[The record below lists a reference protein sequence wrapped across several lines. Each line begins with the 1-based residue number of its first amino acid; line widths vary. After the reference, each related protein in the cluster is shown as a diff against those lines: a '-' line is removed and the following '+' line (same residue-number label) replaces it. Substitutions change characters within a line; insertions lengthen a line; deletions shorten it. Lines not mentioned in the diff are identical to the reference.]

1 MCWVKYVCILNINQ
15 NGEADDAIEFKFF
28 STDVHESSN
37 PTTYNSSSCTKSGRR
52 IGGGRGRECSVLALV
67 ILL

>member
-1 MCWVKYVCILNINQ
+1 MMQLSSN
-15 NGEADDAIEFKFF
+15 F

-37 PTTYNSSSCTKSGRR
+37 PTTYNSSCTKSGRR

-67 ILL
+67 IL